1 MGAAEGRGVT
11 GYRLGTASAEG
22 VEEGAVVE
30 VESVDEAVGVAL
42 TFSASSPEDGEGASK
57 AA

>member
-1 MGAAEGRGVT
+1 VT
-11 GYRLGTASAEG
+11 GYRLGSASAEG

-30 VESVDEAVGVAL
+30 VESVDEAEGVAL
-42 TFSASSPEDGEGASK
+42 TFSASNPDDGEGASK